1 MCLVPST
8 RPFSKVY
15 GDAPF
20 GTADESLP
28 EEVQVLDPRH
38 PLYGRSFQVLGRSRF
53 CSGSSAPYYEVAY
66 HKGVTLN
73 VPVATTEP
81 LSLPIAPTKLS
92 VDALRDLLNV
102 VGYKGHE
109 YSARRSLDD
118 AAGDVKASDR
128 RRHRRGSGGGI
139 S

>member
-1 MCLVPST
+1 M
-8 RPFSKVY
+8 F

-20 GTADESLP
+20 GNADESFP

-53 CSGSSAPYYEVAY
+53 RRGSSVPYYEVAY
-66 HKGVTLN
+66 HEGVTLN

-81 LSLPIAPTKLS
+81 LAQLIASTKLS

-102 VGYKGHE
+102 VESEDYE
-109 YSARRSLDD
+109 DSARRSLDD
-118 AAGDVKASDR
+118 AAGDAEASDR